1 MSDTIIKMTG
11 GVIRQQK
18 NTILKDVNVDIKSGE
33 FIYLIGKV
41 GSGKSSFLKT
51 LYAELPLE
59 YGTAEVAGFE
69 LKRIKKSQISLLRR
83 KCGIVFQDFKL
94 LIDRDVYANLEFV
107 LRATGWK
114 NKKAIRERIETVLDK
129 VGMSDKKDQMPHQLS
144 GGEQQRIVLARALL
158 NAPPIILA
166 DEPTGNID
174 PETSYKLVE
183 LLREICD
190 TGKTIVIATHQYD
203 LIEKYPGRV
212 LCCSDGR
219 LYEKCDPAISQ
230 AITSEEADN
239 GQTASPETET
249 EVATT
254 GETAACFLAAQPE
267 KINEKITAEETVTV
281 SEVGTTETTETVVVE
296 NNKVE
301 TTEKPVVNTEET
313 TIHTAESNESTEET
327 TVVTAEVTVSTEE
340 TTLITAETFVSE
352 SPVEEKAAPSTPINA
367 SPASNP
373 GEETEIPGEIPAM
386 IEINPDEE
394 ITAENSDITES
405 TESFLGKLSFP
416 EITAFDYEMSEA
428 NTSVTTAYRIPTE
441 TEDLSAPVEPV
452 SIESET
458 EIESAPE
465 PESKNTDKN
474 PAPEVKTTETE
485 EVRQSAPEEQPE
497 IPKPEDNKP
506 TTPTF
511 DLELID

>member
-69 LKRIKKSQISLLRR
+69 LKRIKKSQIPLLRR

-94 LIDRDVYANLEFV
+94 LIDRNVYANLEFV

-114 NKKAIRERIETVLDK
+114 NKKAIHERIETVLDK
-129 VGMSDKKDQMPHQLS
+129 VGMTEKQHQMPHQLS

-174 PETSYKLVE
+174 PETSYRLIE

-190 TGKTIVIATHQYD
+190 TGKTIIIATHQYD

-219 LYEKCDPAISQ
+219 LYEKCDPAVSE
-230 AITSEEADN
+230 AITAEATSEQSELLSEEN
-239 GQTASPETET
+239 TTA
-249 EVATT
+249 
-254 GETAACFLAAQPE
+254 GETATCPLAPQPE
-267 KINEKITAEETVTV
+267 KTDAAIAEEKTVT
-281 SEVGTTETTETVVVE
+281 SEAEIVETVAVE
-296 NNKVE
+296 NNIVE
-301 TTEKPVVNTEET
+301 TVEET
-313 TIHTAESNESTEET
+313 AMEEAIITADKIIVERNDIEPITKATDLNESTP
-327 TVVTAEVTVSTEE
+327 
-340 TTLITAETFVSE
+340 E
-352 SPVEEKAAPSTPINA
+352 SPVQNE
-367 SPASNP
+367 SP
-373 GEETEIPGEIPAM
+373 EEIPAL
-386 IEINPDEE
+386 IEISPEEENTTPEE
-394 ITAENSDITES
+394 ITES
-405 TESFLGKLSFP
+405 LLGKLSFP
-416 EITAFDYEMSEA
+416 EVTAFDYELAEMTSPAA
-428 NTSVTTAYRIPTE
+428 NDYQIPTE
-441 TEDLSAPVEPV
+441 TEDLSAPVEP
-452 SIESET
+452 IQSEAA
-458 EIESAPE
+458 IE
-465 PESKNTDKN
+465 PESKPVENLTPVAN
-474 PAPEVKTTETE
+474 IPENEEISSLPTPEEKTET
-485 EVRQSAPEEQPE
+485 QKPEE
-497 IPKPEDNKP
+497 NKP